1 MVVPDGILTNSPLQ
15 PVRDWL
21 LAHFQVLAVVSLPQ
35 FAFAHYGAGVKA
47 SLLFLR
53 KLGKDETVA
62 DDTPIFMALAEKIGY
77 DATGRETA
85 NELDD
90 ILAQYRKFEKNPK
103 PFFV

>member
-1 MVVPDGILTNSPLQ
+1 
-15 PVRDWL
+15 
-21 LAHFQVLAVVSLPQ
+21 VVSLPQ

-53 KLGKDETVA
+53 KLDGDEVVG

-77 DATGRETA
+77 DATGRTTA
-85 NELDD
+85 NELND
-90 ILAQYRKFEKNPK
+90 ILDQYRQFERDAE